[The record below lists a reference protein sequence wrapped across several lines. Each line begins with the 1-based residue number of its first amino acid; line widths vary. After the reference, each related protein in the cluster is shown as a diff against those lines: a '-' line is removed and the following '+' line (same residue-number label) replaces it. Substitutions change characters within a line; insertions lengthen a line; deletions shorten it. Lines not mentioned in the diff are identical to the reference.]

1 MLKVCLACLR
11 MPKDTKKS
19 DQNFSATVDIFIP
32 THHTQDR
39 SRKHEAGLDF
49 AGSGNPAQSADA
61 ARFSNFY

>member
-32 THHTQDR
+32 THHTQDPWKKLGGQMTEILWL
-39 SRKHEAGLDF
+39 S
-49 AGSGNPAQSADA
+49 
-61 ARFSNFY
+61 